1 MNDKFS
7 AKKPVGSRVL
17 RALLSFLCAMLLW
30 VYVTSTEA
38 TDYAQTFSGIQ
49 VVFDGESTMRE
60 SRGLVITDKGANSV
74 RVEISGSRRTISGID
89 AADLTAVIDLRSI
102 TSTGHYDSAYKINYP
117 SSVDSSNLSV
127 TFRSPESVSFDVD
140 KLSTK
145 SVEVVGVFSGS
156 AAPGFSAEPMV
167 FEPGTVIISGP
178 QNALEKV
185 DHAYVE
191 VTRENV
197 DKTLSFESSYIL
209 CDAEGNEVEDDS
221 IQLENET
228 VMVTLPII
236 SIKEVDLTLRILPG
250 GGATAEDVKY
260 NIEPKSIVLSGDSE
274 ALAGINNIDIATI
287 DLSDIADDSYA
298 DTFKIVIPNNTE
310 ILRGPKEAEVTLEIS
325 GLQKKEFTV
334 TNFSCINVTEGYEA
348 EIMMSRLDV
357 TIRGPEDVIKNISDV
372 NVRAVA
378 DLSAY
383 GTATGIVSAP
393 VKIEIDGSTGAGAVG
408 EYEIYVNIS
417 SAD

>member
-7 AKKPVGSRVL
+7 AKKPVGSRVVRL
-17 RALLSFLCAMLLW
+17 LLSFLCAMLLW

-49 VVFDGESTMRE
+49 VVFEGESTMRE

-140 KLSTK
+140 KLSTR

-250 GGATAEDVKY
+250 GGATDEDVKY
-260 NIEPKSIVLSGDSE
+260 DIEPKSIVLSGDSE
-274 ALAGINNIDIATI
+274 ALAGINNIDVATI
-287 DLSDIADDSYA
+287 DLSEIGDDSYT

-310 ILRGPKEAEVTLEIS
+310 ILSGPKEAEVTLEIS

-348 EIMMSRLDV
+348 EVMMSRLDV
-357 TIRGPEDVIKNISDV
+357 TIRAPEDVLRNISDV

-383 GTATGIVSAP
+383 GSATGIVSAP

-408 EYEIYVNIS
+408 KYEIYVNIS
-417 SAD
+417 SAE

>member
-7 AKKPVGSRVL
+7 AKKPVGSRVVRL
-17 RALLSFLCAMLLW
+17 LLSFLCAMLLW

-49 VVFDGESTMRE
+49 VVFEGESTMRE

-140 KLSTK
+140 KLSTR

-221 IQLENET
+221 IQLENKT

-250 GGATAEDVKY
+250 GGATDEDVKY
-260 NIEPKSIVLSGDSE
+260 DIEPKSIVLSGDSE
-274 ALAGINNIDIATI
+274 ALAGINNIDVATI
-287 DLSDIADDSYA
+287 DLSEIGDDSYT

-310 ILRGPKEAEVTLEIS
+310 ILSGPKEAEVTLEIS

-348 EIMMSRLDV
+348 EVMMSRLDV
-357 TIRGPEDVIKNISDV
+357 TIRAPEDVLRNISDV

-408 EYEIYVNIS
+408 KYEIYVNIS
-417 SAD
+417 SAE

>member
-7 AKKPVGSRVL
+7 AKKPVGSRVVRL
-17 RALLSFLCAMLLW
+17 LLSFLCAMLLW

-49 VVFDGESTMRE
+49 VVFEGESTMRE

-140 KLSTK
+140 KLSTR

-250 GGATAEDVKY
+250 GGATDGDVKY
-260 NIEPKSIVLSGDSE
+260 DIQPKSIVLSGDSE
-274 ALAGINNIDIATI
+274 ALAGINNIDLATI
-287 DLSDIADDSYA
+287 DLSDIEDDSYT

-310 ILRGPKEAEVTLEIS
+310 ILSGPKEAEVTLEIS
-325 GLQKKEFTV
+325 GLQKKQFTV

-348 EIMMSRLDV
+348 EVMMSRLDV
-357 TIRGPEDVIKNISDV
+357 TIRAPEDVLRNISDV

-408 EYEIYVNIS
+408 KYEIYVNIS
-417 SAD
+417 SAE

>member
-17 RALLSFLCAMLLW
+17 RLLLAFLCAMLFW
-30 VYVTSTEA
+30 VFVTSTEA

-49 VVFDGESTMRE
+49 VVFEGESTMRE

-167 FEPGTVIISGP
+167 FDPGTVLISGP

-191 VTRENV
+191 VTREDV
-197 DKTLSFESSYIL
+197 DKTLSFETSYIL
-209 CDAEGNEVEDDS
+209 RDAEGNEVEDDS

-274 ALAGINNIDIATI
+274 ALAGINNIDLATI
-287 DLSDIADDSYA
+287 DLSDIEEDSYS

-325 GLQKKEFTV
+325 GLQKKQFTV
-334 TNFSCINVTEGYEA
+334 TNFSCVNVTEGFEA
-348 EIMMSRLDV
+348 EVMMSSLDV
-357 TIRGPEDVIKNISDV
+357 TIRGPEDVIRNISDV

-378 DLSAY
+378 DLTAY

-417 SAD
+417 SAS

>member
-17 RALLSFLCAMLLW
+17 RLLLSFLCAMLLW

-49 VVFDGESTMRE
+49 VVFEGESTMRE
-60 SRGLVITDKGANSV
+60 SRGLVITNRGTNSV
-74 RVEISGSRRTISGID
+74 RVQISGSRRTLSNLD

-145 SVEVVGVFSGS
+145 SVEVVGVFNGS
-156 AAPGFSAEPMV
+156 TAPGFSAEPLV
-167 FEPGTVIISGP
+167 FDPGTVIISGP

-191 VTRENV
+191 VTREDV

-209 CDAEGNEVEDDS
+209 CDAEGSEVEDDS

-250 GGATAEDVKY
+250 GGATDADVKY

-274 ALAGINNIDIATI
+274 ALAGINNIDLATI
-287 DLSDIADDSYA
+287 DLSEIEDDSYS

-310 ILRGPKEAEVTLEIS
+310 ILSGPKEAEVTLEIS

-334 TNFSCINVTEGYEA
+334 TNFSCINVTEGFEA
-348 EIMMSRLDV
+348 EVMMSRLDV
-357 TIRGPEDVIKNISDV
+357 TIRAPEDVLRNISDV

-383 GTATGIVSAP
+383 GSATGIVSAP

-408 EYEIYVNIS
+408 KYEIYVNIS